1 VTSLTQ
7 EHQQEP
13 PPEGL
18 AEVHDLMQ
26 VIVKGVRAIQLYL
39 PNNPV
44 YQRAL
49 ENIRTAFGPVWE
61 MTDELELQVHETDLL
76 WDGQKVLSQDNKSDS
91 IPWVLYKDGVR
102 RLTVSPGA
110 EEEEIVRLLQV
121 LGRARTLEADSDDD
135 LLTLLWDQDFHA
147 IKYDY
152 VELGMDEIPRLE
164 PSEEE
169 QASPPEQV
177 QQQVQEEVE
186 QEAPQGIVSIDDFDS
201 TLYFLDEK
209 EIQYL
214 KSEIERE
221 YSQDLKGNVLYML
234 FDLFELQTYS
244 TVRSELV
251 SIVQNF
257 IPYLLAVGD
266 FRSVAV
272 VLHELRVVL
281 ERARDLLP
289 EHREQLEGLPDTLSE
304 PEALGQ
310 LLQSLDEAAVHPTEE
325 ELGAL
330 FRELR
335 PAALTSILVWLPKL
349 ANERVRS
356 LLYGS
361 ATRLAKAYP
370 QELVKAFDEED
381 EAVLVE
387 TVRLAEQ
394 LKLPPL
400 VPPLGGLFGRTGPE
414 VRRAAAKAL
423 AAMGTPGAMQQL
435 EQAIVDGDR
444 EVRVTAVRAI
454 GTKRHR
460 AAIDAIEEVVSG
472 RKLRDADLTEKT
484 AFFEAYALL
493 AGPEGMKRLKDLLE
507 PKGLL
512 RRKEDPQI
520 RACAAMALGRINT
533 PDAREVLQR
542 ATTDKDALVRNAA
555 QRALQGDTRA

>member
-1 VTSLTQ
+1 
-7 EHQQEP
+7 
-13 PPEGL
+13 
-18 AEVHDLMQ
+18 MQ
-26 VIVKGVRAIQLYL
+26 VLIKGVRAIQLYL

-61 MTDELELQVHETDLL
+61 MTDELEVQVHETELL
-76 WDGQKVLSQDNKSDS
+76 WDGAQVLSQDNKSDS

-102 RLTVSPGA
+102 RLTIVPGA
-110 EEEEIVRLLQV
+110 EDEEIVRLLQV
-121 LGRARTLEADSDDD
+121 LGKARNLVSDSPDD
-135 LLTLLWDQDFHA
+135 LLTLLWDQDFHT

-152 VELGMDEIPRLE
+152 VDLGLEEVPRLE
-164 PSEEE
+164 RSEEE
-169 QASPPEQV
+169 TAAPPEKV
-177 QQQVQEEVE
+177 QQQVQEETQEE
-186 QEAPQGIVSIDDFDS
+186 QPQGIVSIDDFDS
-201 TLYFLDEK
+201 TLYFLEDR
-209 EIQYL
+209 EIEYL

-221 YSQDLKGNVLYML
+221 YSQDLRGNVLRML

-266 FRSVAV
+266 FRSVAL
-272 VLHELRVVL
+272 VLRELRVVL
-281 ERARDLLP
+281 ERSRDLLP
-289 EHREQLEGLPDTLSE
+289 EHRDQLEKLPYTLSE

-310 LLQSLDEAAVHPTEE
+310 LLQSLDEATMHPTED

-335 PAALTSILVWLPKL
+335 PEALTSVLSWMPKL

-356 LLYGS
+356 LLYGA

-370 QELVKAFDEED
+370 DQLVKALEEED
-381 EAVLVE
+381 EAVLVQ
-387 TVRLAEQ
+387 TVQLAQQ

-400 VPPLGGLFGRTGPE
+400 VPALGALFPRTGPE
-414 VRRAAAKAL
+414 VRRAAAKTL
-423 AAMGTPGAMQQL
+423 AAMGSPGALKQL
-435 EQAIVDGDR
+435 EQAIVDADR
-444 EVRVTAVRAI
+444 EVRVDAVRAI
-454 GTKRHR
+454 GAKRHR
-460 AAIDAIEEVVSG
+460 AAIGVIEEVVAG

-493 AGPEGMKRLKDLLE
+493 AGGEGMKRLKELLE

-520 RACAAMALGRINT
+520 RACAAMALGRIDT
-533 PDAREVLQR
+533 AEAREALQR
-542 ATTDKDALVRNAA
+542 ATSDKEPLVRNAA
-555 QRALQGDTRA
+555 QRALQGDKRA